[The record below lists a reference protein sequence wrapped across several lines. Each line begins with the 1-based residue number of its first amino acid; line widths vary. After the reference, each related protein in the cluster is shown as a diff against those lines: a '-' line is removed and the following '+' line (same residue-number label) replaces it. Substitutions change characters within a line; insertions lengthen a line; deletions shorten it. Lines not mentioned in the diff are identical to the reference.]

1 MCFSTLTFSN
11 FSTRRSEVTSAVK
24 VSPFTLT
31 AFDHFLPF
39 SSGKSTPLKL
49 GEKVQGCPLEF
60 LVAASEAKVRGGSV
74 DKVRQ
79 GSMAALRRSSELG
92 MRPLAARCHLALGR
106 LYAAVG
112 DASAARECLEAALS
126 EYRCLG
132 MQYWVQHADADRADL
147 Q

>member
-1 MCFSTLTFSN
+1 MAPKRALWPLCAVALGRQDWALRKSMCFSTLTFSN

-74 DKVRQ
+74 D
-79 GSMAALRRSSELG
+79 
-92 MRPLAARCHLALGR
+92 
-106 LYAAVG
+106 
-112 DASAARECLEAALS
+112 
-126 EYRCLG
+126 
-132 MQYWVQHADADRADL
+132 
-147 Q
+147 